1 MMLPLWVISL
11 LQAIAAIVVIARSN
25 AVTDLSLY
33 SETSP
38 LRVEAL
44 RQGGFVIFIRHT
56 TADQGFDDPAFDLAN
71 CATQRNLGERGR
83 QDADLL
89 GTSIREAGIPIGAVL
104 SSEYCRAMETS
115 RLAFG
120 GAEPATGLNSCCIDG
135 RALTNPEREAF
146 LKRAL
151 GTRPKPG
158 TNTVLVGHLG
168 PLITDLAMGEA
179 AVYAPDGI
187 GGFTRVAR
195 VLPSEWAN
203 GVYRPPGATSA
214 PTLNP

>member
-1 MMLPLWVISL
+1 MPLPFWL
-11 LQAIAAIVVIARSN
+11 LSFAQAVTAIVMMARSN
-25 AVTDLSLY
+25 AVTDASRY
-33 SETSP
+33 SETAP

-83 QDADLL
+83 QDATLI
-89 GTSIREAGIPIGAVL
+89 GQGIREAGIPVGAVF
-104 SSEYCRAMETS
+104 SSEYCRAVETA

-146 LKRAL
+146 LRRAL

-158 TNTVLVGHLG
+158 TNAVLIGHLG
-168 PLITDLAMGEA
+168 HVITDLAMGEA
-179 AVYAPDGI
+179 SVYAPDGA

-195 VLPSEWAN
+195 ILPSEWTN
-203 GVYRPPGATSA
+203 GVFRPSSATSA
-214 PTLNP
+214 PVLNP

>member
-1 MMLPLWVISL
+1 MPLPLWL
-11 LQAIAAIVVIARSN
+11 LSFVQAMAAIVIMARSN
-25 AVTDLSLY
+25 AATDPSLY
-33 SETSP
+33 SETAP

-56 TADQGFDDPAFDLAN
+56 TADQGFDDPAFDLAS

-83 QDADLL
+83 QDAALI
-89 GTSIREAGIPIGAVL
+89 GRGIREAGIPVGAVF
-104 SSEYCRAMETS
+104 SSEYCRAVETA

-151 GTRPKPG
+151 GRRPKPG

-168 PLITDLAMGEA
+168 HMIADLAMGEA
-179 AVYAPDGI
+179 SVYAPDGT

-195 VLPSEWAN
+195 ILPSEWTN
-203 GVYRPPGATSA
+203 GVYRPSGATSA
-214 PTLNP
+214 PMPNP